1 MRLYGHNDALPNI
14 NINNLLV
21 MSVHNGT
28 SLDQKFRQRFSR
40 KPTGGNNKPQ
50 NLNPRRH
57 PQQPSVVEIKH
68 AISAG
73 RFCDADHKH
82 IGLSPLL
89 HEKPQVQIRRVKSH
103 GGGLLLSVDQQHSFI
118 STLFLV
124 HPTISENQL
133 SKRKKKRCDQDWDRI
148 FERDE
153 KTERYGWSM
162 R

>member
-82 IGLSPLL
+82 LEEVKNMKFNVTMMNFPWVFEYPL
-89 HEKPQVQIRRVKSH
+89 Q
-103 GGGLLLSVDQQHSFI
+103 
-118 STLFLV
+118 
-124 HPTISENQL
+124 
-133 SKRKKKRCDQDWDRI
+133 KKI
-148 FERDE
+148 
-153 KTERYGWSM
+153 
-162 R
+162 